1 MKKIFMI
8 LAMASV
14 SHMAIAQAAMQ
25 SENDPGRY
33 WGHFDVIKMTSKGE
47 EHINVNYNLTPKPIV
62 NTLNVNLNTPNPLA
76 LSLKLADAAGHTKY
90 TWKPEQ
96 AAATYN
102 KQFDISSLA
111 AGVYVLNIYDASNEK
126 VYSVPFTKQTAAN

>member
-33 WGHFDVIKMTSKGE
+33 WGHFNVIKMTSKGE
-47 EHINVNYNLTPKPIV
+47 EHINVNYNLTPKPIG

-102 KQFDISSLA
+102 KQFDISGLA